1 MSWWQTI
8 LAVWVVGP
16 ITLWI
21 SYVEGVRWQARREAR
36 R

>member
-8 LAVWVVGP
+8 LAVWVVAP
-16 ITLWI
+16 ISVWI
-21 SYVEGVRWQARREAR
+21 AAVEGVRWQARREAR